1 MLTFKTSPLE
11 MMVSLW
17 SNRGLAFSLAKREV
31 IGRYKGS
38 FFGLFWS
45 FFNPLFM
52 LGIYTLVFGFIFK
65 ARWTGGSDSQTEF
78 ALILFSGLIVFN
90 LFAEC
95 ISRAPSLILSNT
107 NYVKKVVFPLEI
119 LPWVALGSALFHAG
133 VSLLV
138 WFIAYSVLI
147 GVPNIT
153 SLMLPVVL
161 LPFLVLVVGLT
172 WLLASLGTFLRDIG
186 QLMGLIVTAMMFLSP
201 IFYPI
206 TNLPEAIQPW
216 LNLNPLTIPIG
227 QAREVIMWG
236 KLPDWQLLGIYSG
249 VSSMIAWLGFFC
261 FQKTRRGFADV
272 L

>member
-1 MLTFKTSPLE
+1 LE
-11 MMVSLW
+11 MVVCLW
-17 SNRGLAFSLAKREV
+17 SNRGLAFSLTRREV

-45 FFNPLFM
+45 FLNPLFM
-52 LGIYTLVFGFIFK
+52 LCIYTLVFGFIFGS
-65 ARWTGGSDSQTEF
+65 RWTESSASQTEF

-90 LFAEC
+90 LLGEC
-95 ISRAPSLILSNT
+95 INRAPSLILSNS

-119 LPWVALGSALFHAG
+119 LSWVALGSALFHAG

-172 WLLASLGTFLRDIG
+172 WLLAALGTFLRDIG

-206 TNLPEAIQPW
+206 TNLPEVMQPW
-216 LNLNPLTIPIG
+216 MNFNPLTIPIG
-227 QAREVIMWG
+227 QTREVIMWG
-236 KLPDWQLLGIYSG
+236 RMPDWQLVGTYSC
-249 VSSMIAWLGFFC
+249 VSVVIAWLGFFC

>member
-1 MLTFKTSPLE
+1 VLVFKVTPSE
-11 MMVSLW
+11 MFVSLW
-17 SNRGLAFSLAKREV
+17 KNRGLTLSLTKREV

-52 LGIYTLVFGFIFK
+52 LAIYTLVFGIIFK
-65 ARWTGGSDSQTEF
+65 ARWTGGSDSQIEF
-78 ALILFSGLIVFN
+78 ALILFSGLILFN

-95 ISRAPSLILSNT
+95 ISRAPTLIISNS

-119 LPWVALGSALFHAG
+119 LSWVALGSALFHAG

-138 WFIAYSVLI
+138 WFIAYSLFL
-147 GVPNIT
+147 GVPSVT

-161 LPFLVLVVGLT
+161 LPFLILVVGLT

-186 QLMGLIVTAMMFLSP
+186 QLMGLILTAMMFLSP

-206 TNLPEAIQPW
+206 TNLPEVMQPW

-227 QAREVIMWG
+227 QVREVLMWG
-236 KLPDWQLLGIYSG
+236 QLPNLRMFSTYSV
-249 VSSMIAWLGFFC
+249 VSLMIAWLGFFC